1 RRRTHEH
8 DFLRCVRVDRT
19 ASVAARTVHDA
30 RRSVDSHAAEEVM
43 LVSPATTGVAR
54 LLLIVSRMDLARY
67 TYRKLVLDS
76 GTADVILDRRAGGRR
91 WRQKRVSAERRR
103 DDRRQRDLTE
113 DLQTSGWA
121 MVSR

>member
-1 RRRTHEH
+1 MIRAR
-8 DFLRCVRVDRT
+8 LGRCTTLPFGR
-19 ASVAARTVHDA
+19 H
-30 RRSVDSHAAEEVM
+30 SHAPEGVM

-67 TYRKLVLDS
+67 TYLKLVLDS
-76 GTADVILDRRAGGRR
+76 ATADVILDRRAGGRR

-103 DDRRQRDLTE
+103 DDRRQQDVTQ
-113 DLQTSGWA
+113 DLQASGWA

>member
-1 RRRTHEH
+1 
-8 DFLRCVRVDRT
+8 
-19 ASVAARTVHDA
+19 
-30 RRSVDSHAAEEVM
+30 M

-67 TYRKLVLDS
+67 TYLKLVLDS

-103 DDRRQRDLTE
+103 DDRRQQDVTQDLKA
-113 DLQTSGWA
+113 SGWA
-121 MVSR
+121 MVTR